1 MTVDDTTAPAV
12 VVTDDRRA
20 LGRLAQAPSGR
31 RHPKRAPRGQS
42 IALAAAVWAT
52 ALLGGV
58 AAALVFGD
66 ASTSSLE
73 QTERF
78 DDSEPSTRAAG
89 VPGALN
95 PPTTAVAKASP
106 SLTQPRPAVTTTTS
120 VETSA
125 PDARDGR
132 GGGSDSSNGQ
142 AGGTDEGNKKEL
154 GNEQG
159 RNPKK

>member
-1 MTVDDTTAPAV
+1 MTIDDTTAPAV
-12 VVTDDRRA
+12 VATDDQPA

-52 ALLGGV
+52 ALLAGV

-66 ASTSSLE
+66 ASTSSL
-73 QTERF
+73 QQAERL
-78 DDSEPSTRAAG
+78 DASEPSTRAAG
-89 VPGALN
+89 VLGALN
-95 PPTTAVAKASP
+95 PPATAVTMASP
-106 SLTQPRPAVTTTTS
+106 SLARPRPDVTNTTS
-120 VETSA
+120 LERSA
-125 PDARDGR
+125 PDAREGS

-142 AGGTDEGNKKEL
+142 ALGADKGSKKP

>member
-1 MTVDDTTAPAV
+1 MTIDDTTAPAV

-20 LGRLAQAPSGR
+20 LRRLAQAPSGR
-31 RHPKRAPRGQS
+31 RQPERAPRGQS

-66 ASTSSLE
+66 ASTSSPE

-78 DDSEPSTRAAG
+78 DVAGPSTRAAG
-89 VPGALN
+89 VRGALN
-95 PPTTAVAKASP
+95 PPTTAVRMASP
-106 SLTQPRPAVTTTTS
+106 SLTQPRPAVTPTTS
-120 VETSA
+120 LETSA

-132 GGGSDSSNGQ
+132 GGGSDASNGQ
-142 AGGTDEGNKKEL
+142 TRGADNKKER
-154 GNEQG
+154 GNEQD